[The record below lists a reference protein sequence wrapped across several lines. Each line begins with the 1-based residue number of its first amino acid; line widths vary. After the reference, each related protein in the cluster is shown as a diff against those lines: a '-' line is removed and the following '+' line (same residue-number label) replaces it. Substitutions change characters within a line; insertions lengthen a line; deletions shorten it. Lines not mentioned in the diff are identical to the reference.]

1 MPGNRR
7 AHHRS
12 GQCCLAQAKG
22 AGHVSKSSSTSVG
35 FFSWWPEETHPEIHG
50 RSPAIWM
57 GELTLWEKFCP
68 CFSPKCWMVNP
79 CPKIPMLE
87 SPCWMV
93 PPMVPDENRGGSKR
107 NSSQSTGF
115 WSQRTENKWGSSWIQ
130 NWGLRIHWQELEFQQ
145 NGTYPREDMI
155 VSDICLTS
163 LTLLILIAR
172 LLSYWQSPLA
182 IVWYAYV
189 Q

>member
-1 MPGNRR
+1 MPTKIFREYDIIWLPLVSCIHELAVMPGNRR

-35 FFSWWPEETHPEIHG
+35 FFMVAGRNPSGNPWEIPG
-50 RSPAIWM
+50 YLNGWTNFM
-57 GELTLWEKFCP
+57 GKILSM
-68 CFSPKCWMVNP
+68 FSPKCWMVNP

-145 NGTYPREDMI
+145 MAPIPEKTWL
-155 VSDICLTS
+155 CL
-163 LTLLILIAR
+163 I
-172 LLSYWQSPLA
+172 
-182 IVWYAYV
+182 YV
-189 Q
+189 